1 MSVFIYAILLLF
13 LSSLINIITQLMV
26 KKLIRAA
33 LLGIIAAAI
42 IIIAVPTL
50 RPQGITNLLYGKS
63 DNEPVSYNKAV
74 RIAAP
79 SVVYVY
85 SSAKGSISQSGRE
98 LNSLGSG
105 VIMNANGYIITN
117 KHVVD
122 NPDQILVA
130 LQDGSI
136 FDALLVGSDPL
147 TDLAVLKID
156 AENLPVIPINP
167 QRTTRVGDVVLA
179 IGNPYNLGQ
188 TVTQGI
194 ISATG
199 RVGLSSTRRQ
209 NFLQTDASIN
219 SGNSGG
225 ALINTEG
232 ELVGINTL
240 SFNAGNGLST
250 EGLSFAIPAPLATKI
265 MDKLIRDGR
274 VVRGYIGITSRELP
288 QIRSNNNN
296 INQIKGLR
304 VFQVSHDG
312 PAEKAGIKQ
321 GDIILAVEGKPAIS
335 AAETMDLVA
344 EIRPGSK
351 VPVQILRDGEMMTI
365 DVIIEEVT
373 DETP

>member
-1 MSVFIYAILLLF
+1 
-13 LSSLINIITQLMV
+13 MV
-26 KKLIRAA
+26 KKLLWAA
-33 LLGIIAAAI
+33 MLGLITAMILI
-42 IIIAVPTL
+42 VAVPSL
-50 RPQGITNLLYGKS
+50 RPQGLADLLYGKI
-63 DNEPVSYNKAV
+63 DNEPISYNKAV
-74 RIAAP
+74 RKAAQA
-79 SVVYVY
+79 VVYVY
-85 SSAKGSISQSGRE
+85 SSSKGSFSQSGRE
-98 LNSLGSG
+98 LKSLGSG
-105 VIMNANGYIITN
+105 VIMSANGYIITN

-136 FDALLVGSDPL
+136 FDALLVGSDTL

-156 AENLPVIPINP
+156 AENLPVIPINKL
-167 QRTTRVGDVVLA
+167 RVTHVGDVVLA
-179 IGNPYNLGQ
+179 IGNPYNIGQ

-240 SFNAGNGLST
+240 SFSAGQGISS
-250 EGLSFAIPAPLATKI
+250 EGLSFAIPTALATKI
-265 MDKLIRDGR
+265 MEKLIRDGR
-274 VVRGYIGITSRELP
+274 VIRGYIGITARELP
-288 QIRSNNNN
+288 QIRTNNNN
-296 INQIKGLR
+296 IDQIKGLR
-304 VFQVSHDG
+304 VFQVAANG
-312 PAEKAGIKQ
+312 PAAKSGILQ
-321 GDIILAVEGKPAIS
+321 GDIILSVDNKPAVS

-351 VPVQILRDGEMMTI
+351 VPVKILRDGEVKDV
-365 DVIIEEVT
+365 DVIIEEIP
-373 DETP
+373 EGQAG

>member
-1 MSVFIYAILLLF
+1 
-13 LSSLINIITQLMV
+13 MV
-26 KKLIRAA
+26 KKLTISVMLGLLAA
-33 LLGIIAAAI
+33 LI
-42 IIIAVPTL
+42 IIIAVPSL
-50 RPQGITNLLYGKS
+50 RPQGLADLLYGKTDS
-63 DNEPVSYNKAV
+63 EPVSYNKAV
-74 RIAAP
+74 RRAAP
-79 SVVYVY
+79 AVVYVY
-85 SSAKGSISQSGRE
+85 SSSKGSFSQSGRE
-98 LNSLGSG
+98 LKSLGSG
-105 VIMNANGYIITN
+105 VIMSPNGYIITN

-130 LQDGSI
+130 LQDGAI
-136 FDALLVGSDPL
+136 FDALLVGSDTL

-156 AENLPVIPINP
+156 ADNLPVIPINT
-167 QRTTRVGDVVLA
+167 QRITHVGDVVLA
-179 IGNPYNLGQ
+179 IGNPYNIGQ

-240 SFNAGNGLST
+240 SFTAGQGITS
-250 EGLSFAIPAPLATKI
+250 EGLSFAIPTALATKI

-274 VVRGYIGITSRELP
+274 VIRGYIGITARELP

-296 INQIKGLR
+296 INQIQGLR
-304 VFQVSHDG
+304 VFQVAPNG
-312 PAEKAGIKQ
+312 PAAKSGIVQ
-321 GDIILAVEGKPAIS
+321 GDIILSVDGKPAVS

-351 VPVQILRDGEMMTI
+351 ITVKVLRDGEVKDL
-365 DVIIEEVT
+365 DVIIEENPDGQT
-373 DETP
+373 L

>member
-1 MSVFIYAILLLF
+1 MLKVSTYKIN
-13 LSSLINIITQLMV
+13 LIKLTLVTFNMV
-26 KKLIRAA
+26 KKL
-33 LLGIIAAAI
+33 LLSVVLGLVTASI
-42 IIIAVPTL
+42 IIIAVPSL
-50 RPQGITNLLYGKS
+50 RPQGLANLLYGKTNS
-63 DNEPVSYNKAV
+63 EPVSYNKAV
-74 RIAAP
+74 RRAAP
-79 SVVYVY
+79 AVVYVY
-85 SSAKGSISQSGRE
+85 SSSKGSFSQSGRE
-98 LNSLGSG
+98 LQSLGSG
-105 VIMNANGYIITN
+105 VILSANGYIITN

-130 LQDGSI
+130 LQDGAI

-156 AENLPVIPINP
+156 AENLPVIPIN
-167 QRTTRVGDVVLA
+167 TRRVTHVGDVVLA

-240 SFNAGNGLST
+240 SFSAGQGLNS
-250 EGLSFAIPAPLATKI
+250 EGLSFAIPTPLATKI
-265 MDKLIRDGR
+265 MEKLIRDGR
-274 VVRGYIGITSRELP
+274 VIRGYIGITARELP

-296 INQIKGLR
+296 INQIQGLR
-304 VFQVSHDG
+304 IFQVSPNG
-312 PAEKAGIKQ
+312 PAGKSGIIQ
-321 GDIILAVEGKPAIS
+321 GDIILSLDGKPAVS
-335 AAETMDLVA
+335 AAETMDYVA

-351 VPVQILRDGEMMTI
+351 IPVQILRDGEIKNI
-365 DVIIEEVT
+365 DVVIEELP
-373 DETP
+373 EGQAAS

>member
-1 MSVFIYAILLLF
+1 
-13 LSSLINIITQLMV
+13 MV
-26 KKLIRAA
+26 KKLTISVMLGLLAA
-33 LLGIIAAAI
+33 LI
-42 IIIAVPTL
+42 IIIAVPSL
-50 RPQGITNLLYGKS
+50 RPQGLADLLYGKTDS
-63 DNEPVSYNKAV
+63 EPVSYNKAV
-74 RIAAP
+74 RRAAP
-79 SVVYVY
+79 AVVYVY
-85 SSAKGSISQSGRE
+85 SSSKGSFSQSGRE
-98 LNSLGSG
+98 LKSLGSG
-105 VIMNANGYIITN
+105 VIMSPNGYIITN

-130 LQDGSI
+130 LQDGAI
-136 FDALLVGSDPL
+136 FDALLVGSDTL

-156 AENLPVIPINP
+156 ADNLPVIPINT
-167 QRTTRVGDVVLA
+167 QRITHVGDVVLA
-179 IGNPYNLGQ
+179 IGNPYNIGQ

-240 SFNAGNGLST
+240 SFTAGQGITS
-250 EGLSFAIPAPLATKI
+250 EGLSFAIPTALATKI

-274 VVRGYIGITSRELP
+274 VIRGYIGITARELP

-296 INQIKGLR
+296 INQIQGLR
-304 VFQVSHDG
+304 VFQVAPNG
-312 PAEKAGIKQ
+312 PAAKSGIVQ
-321 GDIILAVEGKPAIS
+321 GDIILSVDGKPAVS

-351 VPVQILRDGEMMTI
+351 ITVKVLRDGEVKDL
-365 DVIIEEVT
+365 DVIIEEIPDGQT
-373 DETP
+373 L

>member
-1 MSVFIYAILLLF
+1 
-13 LSSLINIITQLMV
+13 MV
-26 KKLIRAA
+26 KKLIWAA
-33 LLGIIAAAI
+33 MLGLLTAI
-42 IIIAVPTL
+42 IIVIAVPSL
-50 RPQGITNLLYGKS
+50 RPIGLTNLLSGKVDS
-63 DNEPVSYNKAV
+63 EPVSYNKAV
-74 RIAAP
+74 RKAAP
-79 SVVYVY
+79 AVVYVY
-85 SSAKGSISQSGRE
+85 SSSKGSFSQSGRE
-98 LNSLGSG
+98 LKSLGSG
-105 VIMNANGYIITN
+105 VIMSSNGYIITN

-136 FDALLVGSDPL
+136 FDALLVGSDKL

-156 AENLPVIPINP
+156 AENLPVIPINSS
-167 QRTTRVGDVVLA
+167 RITHVGDVVLA
-179 IGNPYNLGQ
+179 IGNPYNIGQ

-240 SFNAGNGLST
+240 SFTAGQGVSS
-250 EGLSFAIPAPLATKI
+250 EGLSFTIPTTLATKI
-265 MDKLIRDGR
+265 MEKLIRDGR
-274 VVRGYIGITSRELP
+274 VIRGYIGITARELP
-288 QIRSNNNN
+288 QIRTNNNN
-296 INQIKGLR
+296 INQIHGLR
-304 VFQVSHDG
+304 VFQIAANG
-312 PAEKAGIKQ
+312 PAEKSGILQ
-321 GDIILAVEGKPAIS
+321 GDIILSVDGKTAVS

-351 VPVQILRDGEMMTI
+351 IIVKVLRDGEVKDV
-365 DVIIEEVT
+365 DVIIEEIP
-373 DETP
+373 DEQVN